1 MNNSGLAITVQESGI
16 YLPVTR
22 YILNLSVYDYNNFI
36 VCAAHD
42 VFAGIT
48 VNNGESLEIDYT
60 PASTY
65 KETK

>member
-1 MNNSGLAITVQESGI
+1 MNNSGNAITVQESGI

-22 YILNLSVYDYNNFI
+22 YWLSLTNYDYNNFI

-48 VNNGESLEIDYT
+48 VNNWRITGD
-60 PASTY
+60 
-65 KETK
+65 